1 MVTKYGMSD
10 TLGTITFGSGQE
22 EVFLG
27 RDWTQTRNYS
37 EETSSKIDEEVKKII
52 DKGYNRAKEILT
64 MHSDKLHAVANKL
77 LEQEKIE
84 GEEFDAIFE
93 E

>member
-1 MVTKYGMSD
+1 
-10 TLGTITFGSGQE
+10 
-22 EVFLG
+22 
-27 RDWTQTRNYS
+27 
-37 EETSSKIDEEVKKII
+37 
-52 DKGYNRAKEILT
+52 